1 MAWLLAGD
9 TVQQARREVT
19 MSTQD
24 EQVEVSLKEL
34 QVRYRRLRLLGDVL
48 AEVVKSNGA
57 ETGAAHQALL
67 ERMTDEELQQLKTEK
82 ASVTTKELLLPL
94 RDAIRAACDL
104 RSTDGRS
111 IELVPK
117 TLYIETTTYASLKAE
132 HQAGFFKR
140 LKLLGDGHLI
150 KRTINA
156 QTLSAWARKV
166 DAALQGAAQS
176 SLKGM
181 PTDPEEVKLN
191 QKRESLVRRYLT
203 TYTARR
209 IKVR

>member
-1 MAWLLAGD
+1 MARLLAND
-9 TVQQARREVT
+9 TVQQARREVA
-19 MSTQD
+19 MNTQD

-34 QVRYRRLRLLGDVL
+34 QVRYRRLRLLRDVL
-48 AEVVKSNGA
+48 ADVVKSNDA
-57 ETGAAHQALL
+57 ATEAAHRALL

-82 ASVTTKELLLPL
+82 ADVTTKELLLPL

-104 RSTDGRS
+104 RSADGRS
-111 IELVPK
+111 IELAPK

-132 HQAGFFKR
+132 NQTSFFRR

-150 KRTINA
+150 KRTIHA

-166 DAALQGAAQS
+166 DAALQTAAQS

-181 PTDPEEVKLN
+181 PTDPEEVRLN
-191 QKRESLVRRYLT
+191 KKRESLVRRYLT